1 MEKITFDAQ
10 EVTLFADILLPVPI
24 PKLFTYRVPRDMA
37 ADIQVGCRVIV
48 EFGRGRVLTAIVGA
62 IHTSPPE
69 KYQAKYILELMDADP
84 IVTPAQLWLFNWIA
98 EYYMCAPGEVMNI
111 ALPSGLKVT
120 SESRIQ
126 YNPDFDY
133 PELIDDSEK
142 ELLDALQN
150 TPFLTYNDATKYV
163 GATQINKVL
172 KSLVK
177 KQAILLYEE
186 VKEKYKPK
194 VQKKIRLATA
204 YASLESATL
213 LMDSLRTKPKQH
225 AIMYAYLT
233 EIGIQNIESKNKA
246 GVLKS
251 FFNEQKE
258 LSMSSLQTL
267 LEKGIFESFETIV
280 SRFEQTNTQTF
291 GRVNLTAPQEKALQE
306 IVTHFETKQVTL
318 LHGVTGSGKTEVYIE
333 LIQQVL
339 ENGSQVLFLL
349 PEIALTTQI
358 VVRLQKV
365 FGDKM
370 GVYHSKFSD
379 NERVEVYQGVLSGKF
394 SFVVGVRSSIFL
406 PFTNLGLILVDE
418 EHETSYKQFDPAPRY
433 HARDVAIM
441 LAMRENAKVLLGSA
455 TPALETYYQAKQG
468 RYGLVEL
475 TTRFGNA
482 QMPSIQLIN
491 MKLERKNKTLKNDF
505 SSALLEAIKQNM
517 ANKEQTIIFQ
527 NRRGYSPY
535 IHCQTCD
542 WIAECAQCDVSLTF
556 HLRSNELVCHYCGH
570 KETPVRTCPACGSVH
585 VQTVG
590 VGTEKIEDELAV
602 FLPSARVLRM
612 DFDTTRSRHAYQQI
626 IGEFEQG
633 DVDILVG
640 TQMISK
646 GLDFDQVSLVGIFD
660 ADRMIHFPDFRAS
673 ERAFQM
679 LTQVSGRAGRRG
691 TKGKVLIQTKNPEHP
706 LLAKVVANDYLGFYE
721 EEIRERESFNYPPFS
736 RILEVSVKHIDAD
749 IAFKAAQQ
757 IAAQLKAKLGGKR
770 VLGPEKAMIERVRNK
785 FIFEIWI
792 KLEKDKL
799 NIKATKAFLT
809 EQIEDVLTNR
819 VYKQV
824 QVIVDVDAI

>member
-267 LEKGIFESFETIV
+267 LEKGVFESFETIV
-280 SRFEQTNTQTF
+280 SRWRMT
-291 GRVNLTAPQEKALQE
+291 GREK
-306 IVTHFETKQVTL
+306 T
-318 LHGVTGSGKTEVYIE
+318 
-333 LIQQVL
+333 
-339 ENGSQVLFLL
+339 
-349 PEIALTTQI
+349 
-358 VVRLQKV
+358 
-365 FGDKM
+365 
-370 GVYHSKFSD
+370 
-379 NERVEVYQGVLSGKF
+379 
-394 SFVVGVRSSIFL
+394 
-406 PFTNLGLILVDE
+406 
-418 EHETSYKQFDPAPRY
+418 
-433 HARDVAIM
+433 
-441 LAMRENAKVLLGSA
+441 
-455 TPALETYYQAKQG
+455 
-468 RYGLVEL
+468 
-475 TTRFGNA
+475 
-482 QMPSIQLIN
+482 
-491 MKLERKNKTLKNDF
+491 
-505 SSALLEAIKQNM
+505 
-517 ANKEQTIIFQ
+517 
-527 NRRGYSPY
+527 
-535 IHCQTCD
+535 
-542 WIAECAQCDVSLTF
+542 
-556 HLRSNELVCHYCGH
+556 
-570 KETPVRTCPACGSVH
+570 
-585 VQTVG
+585 
-590 VGTEKIEDELAV
+590 
-602 FLPSARVLRM
+602 
-612 DFDTTRSRHAYQQI
+612 
-626 IGEFEQG
+626 
-633 DVDILVG
+633 
-640 TQMISK
+640 
-646 GLDFDQVSLVGIFD
+646 
-660 ADRMIHFPDFRAS
+660 
-673 ERAFQM
+673 
-679 LTQVSGRAGRRG
+679 
-691 TKGKVLIQTKNPEHP
+691 
-706 LLAKVVANDYLGFYE
+706 
-721 EEIRERESFNYPPFS
+721 
-736 RILEVSVKHIDAD
+736 
-749 IAFKAAQQ
+749 
-757 IAAQLKAKLGGKR
+757 
-770 VLGPEKAMIERVRNK
+770 
-785 FIFEIWI
+785 
-792 KLEKDKL
+792 
-799 NIKATKAFLT
+799 
-809 EQIEDVLTNR
+809 
-819 VYKQV
+819 
-824 QVIVDVDAI
+824 